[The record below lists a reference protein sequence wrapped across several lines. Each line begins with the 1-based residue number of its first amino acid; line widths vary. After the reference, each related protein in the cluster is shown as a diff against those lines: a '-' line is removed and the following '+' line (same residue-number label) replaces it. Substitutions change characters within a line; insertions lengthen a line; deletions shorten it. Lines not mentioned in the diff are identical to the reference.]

1 MRKKIIIGVAALLV
15 LVVAWSLV
23 RARANSAGGA
33 QSAGGRRGS
42 PPQGAMTVPVVATEV
57 AKRDVPIFLDGLGT
71 VQAFNTVT
79 VRARVDG
86 ELTKVSFTEGQD
98 VKAGDELAIID
109 PRPYQA
115 ALDQAIAKK
124 ATDEAQ
130 LGNAKVTFARNAE
143 LLAKKVLDQ
152 QTYDTSKY
160 LVDQFTATV
169 ASDAAAIENAQT
181 QLSYTR
187 IVSPIEGRVGIRQ
200 VDLGNIIHAA
210 DTNGFVVITQ
220 LRPIS
225 VVFTL
230 PQQNLVEVNTAAAKG
245 PLKVLAV
252 GRDNASQ
259 LGEGTLAVVDN
270 QIDPN
275 TGTMKL
281 KATFPNENLSLWPG
295 QFVNTRLL
303 VNTIKDGIIVPAA
316 VVQRGPQGS
325 YAYVIKPDH
334 TVEMRPVT
342 VQQIDS
348 GVALISEGLAAGEQV
363 VVDGQYKLQPGSKVE
378 ISGTGDRAPA
388 QLGQADA
395 PAPGRGQKG
404 KGRPTGGN
412 ATAKSPNES

>member
-1 MRKKIIIGVAALLV
+1 MRNKIIIGVVALLV
-15 LVVAWSLV
+15 LLVAWSVV
-23 RARANSAGGA
+23 RARSNASGGA
-33 QSAGGRRGS
+33 PSAGGRG
-42 PPQGAMTVPVVATEV
+42 GMTVPVVATDV
-57 AKRDVPIFLDGLGT
+57 TKRDVPVYLDGLGT

-86 ELTKVSFTEGQD
+86 ALTKVSFTEGQD
-98 VKAGDELAIID
+98 VKTGDELAIID
-109 PRPYQA
+109 PRPFQA
-115 ALDQAIAKK
+115 SLDQALAKK

-130 LGNAKVTFARNAE
+130 LGNAKVTFARNGE

-169 ASDAAAIENAQT
+169 KSDQAAIESAQT
-181 QLSYTR
+181 QLDYTR
-187 IVSPIEGRVGIRQ
+187 IVSPIDGRVGIRQ
-200 VDLGNIIHAA
+200 VDLGNIVHAA
-210 DTNGFVVITQ
+210 DTNGLVVITQ

-230 PQQNLVEVNTAAAKG
+230 PQQNLVEVNKAAAKG
-245 PLKVLAV
+245 SLKVLAV
-252 GRDNASQ
+252 GRDNASS
-259 LGEGTLAVVDN
+259 LGEGTLTVVDN

-281 KATFPNENLSLWPG
+281 KATFPNESLSLWPG

-303 VNTIKDGIIVPAA
+303 VNTIKDGIVVPAA

-325 YAYVIKPDH
+325 YAYVVKKPEL
-334 TVEMRPVT
+334 TVEMRPIT

-348 GVALISEGLAAGEQV
+348 GVALISEGLAVGETV

-378 ISGTGDRAPA
+378 ISTGGNRTPA
-388 QLGQADA
+388 QLGQSDA
-395 PAPGRGQKG
+395 PPPGRAPKG
-404 KGRPTGGN
+404 KDRPTGAN
-412 ATAKSPNES
+412 AAAKSPNES